1 MASYSFD
8 VTVST
13 HDLLR
18 AGVVAARLPGCPED
32 HHRVV
37 VAAGSR
43 NEAALIAAQMASC
56 HGVCTGVYDR
66 I

>member
-1 MASYSFD
+1 MEVFAFD

-13 HDLLR
+13 HDNLKR
-18 AGVVAARLPGCPED
+18 GIIAMGLPPYD

-37 VAAGSR
+37 VAAE
-43 NEAALIAAQMASC
+43 NHTEAFNVAFAMLYVR
-56 HGVCTGVYDR
+56 GYYVTGVYDR

>member
-1 MASYSFD
+1 MEIFSFD

-13 HDLLR
+13 HNNLKN
-18 AGVVAARLPGCPED
+18 GIVAMGLPPYD

-37 VAAGSR
+37 VAADTHT
-43 NEAALIAAQMASC
+43 EAFEIAFAMPFVR
-56 HGVCTGVYDR
+56 GYYVTGVYDR

>member
-1 MASYSFD
+1 MKVFSFD

-13 HDLLR
+13 HDNLKHGIT
-18 AGVVAARLPGCPED
+18 AMGLPPYD

-37 VAAGSR
+37 VAAE
-43 NEAALIAAQMASC
+43 NHTEAFEIAFAMPFVR
-56 HGVCTGVYDR
+56 GFYVMGVYDR